1 MSETPAST
9 AGVPV
14 SGRPIPGRAGGAGV
28 VFTTRQRRLAELG
41 LLLVMISWAVNFI
54 TVKGTGEQIPPMTF
68 AWVRFTAA
76 GLLLL
81 GLLRW
86 REGSVRLPRRDVLPL
101 VLLGFVGFGIYQ
113 VLWASAIQLISAGDS
128 ALLIATTPVL
138 AVLMAVVV
146 RSDTIT
152 VPKLAGALVS
162 FAGVAVVVG
171 RAGSGADQGALVG
184 YLVTL
189 LAAVCWGLYTTVGAP
204 VLRRSSPLRVAAW
217 AVMFGAL
224 FLAPFGF
231 DAARDADWSRVEPV
245 AYAGWIYSGLIAAGI
260 ANVVMYD
267 GIRVLGPAR
276 AVAFQ
281 FLVPIF
287 AVVIGALVLAESI
300 RANQVVGGLI
310 IVAGVLLT
318 RRGRPGRSPEAVSGT
333 TSLPPE

>member
-1 MSETPAST
+1 MIETPAGP

-14 SGRPIPGRAGGAGV
+14 SGRPSRARIP
-28 VFTTRQRRLAELG
+28 FTARQRLVAEVG

-54 TVKGTGEQIPPMTF
+54 TVKGTGGQIPPMTF

-76 GLLLL
+76 GILLL

-86 REGSVRLPRRDVLPL
+86 REGAVRLRRADVWPMI
-101 VLLGFVGFGIYQ
+101 LLGVIGFGVYQ

-128 ALLIATTPVL
+128 ALLIATTPVI
-138 AVLMAVVV
+138 AVLMAVVA
-146 RSDTIT
+146 RSDTLT
-152 VPKLAGALVS
+152 APKVAGAVLS

-171 RAGSGADQGALVG
+171 GGGSGDAFSLVG

-189 LAAVCWGLYTTVGAP
+189 AAAVCWAIYTSFGAP
-204 VLRRSSPLRVAAW
+204 VLRRNSPLAVAAW
-217 AVMFGAL
+217 AVVFGAL
-224 FLAPFGF
+224 FLAPFGVV
-231 DAARDADWSRVEPV
+231 AAFDADWSRVEPI
-245 AYAGWIYSGLIAAGI
+245 AYGGWIYSGLIAAGI

-281 FLVPIF
+281 FLVPLF
-287 AVVIGALVLAESI
+287 AVVIGALVLAEPI
-300 RANQVVGGLI
+300 RPDQVAGGLI

-318 RRGRPGRSPEAVSGT
+318 RRGSGGRSPERESGT
-333 TSLPPE
+333 PSFPPE

>member
-1 MSETPAST
+1 VSETPAGS

-14 SGRPIPGRAGGAGV
+14 SGRPTTLDAT
-28 VFTTRQRRLAELG
+28 FTPRQRYLAELG
-41 LLLVMISWAVNFI
+41 LLLVMLSWAVNFI
-54 TVKGTGEQIPPMTF
+54 TVKGTGTQIPPMTF

-86 REGSVRLPRRDVLPL
+86 REGSIRLRPGDVLPMI
-101 VLLGFVGFGIYQ
+101 LLGVIGFGIYQ

-128 ALLIATTPVL
+128 ALLIATTPVI
-138 AVLMAVVV
+138 AVLMAVIA
-146 RSDTIT
+146 RSDTLT
-152 VPKLAGALVS
+152 APKLAGALVS

-171 RAGSGADQGALVG
+171 RGGSSDQVSLVG
-184 YLVTL
+184 DLVTL
-189 LAAVCWGLYTTVGAP
+189 AAAVCWAIYTSFGAP
-204 VLRRSSPLRVAAW
+204 VLRRNTPLAVAAW

-224 FLAPFGF
+224 FLAPSGIV
-231 DAARDADWSRVEPV
+231 AASSADWSRVEPI
-245 AYAGWIYSGLIAAGI
+245 AYWGWVYSGLIAAGF

-281 FLVPIF
+281 FLVPLF
-287 AVVIGALVLAESI
+287 AVLIGALVLAEPI
-300 RANQVVGGLI
+300 RADQVGGGLI

-318 RRGRPGRSPEAVSGT
+318 RRGATGRSPEAVAGT
-333 TSLPPE
+333 SSLPPE